1 MKIAVIIPCLNEEIT
16 VARVVQDCLRH
27 MPDAGIFVLDNG
39 SQDATAERAREA
51 GAQVIH
57 SPLRGKGN
65 VLRHAFRVLDAD
77 YYVMVDGDG
86 TYRASEAKR
95 LVGIAHSL
103 NYEMVCGSRLQSSE
117 PEAYRPLHYLGNL
130 LFTGSVKLLFGYP
143 VQDLLT
149 GFRVFSRRFTREV
162 ALQSP
167 GFEVETEMTIRAI
180 AQGLAF
186 CEVPI
191 PYVERPEGSKS
202 KLRTFRDGWRISLTI
217 LRLLKVFQPHYFYLP
232 LAAITFTAALF
243 STALVQSVLGMCAAL
258 FVGLSFF
265 FDSQLSLRRLRLHRV
280 TARSV
285 QKSQSTKRAS

>member
-1 MKIAVIIPCLNEEIT
+1 MKIAVIIPCLNEELT

-27 MPDAGIFVLDNG
+27 MPEASIFVLDNG
-39 SQDATAERAREA
+39 SQDQTAECARAA

-57 SPLRGKGN
+57 SPLRGKGH

-95 LVGIAHSL
+95 LVAIAHSM
-103 NYEMVCGSRLQSSE
+103 NYEMVNGSRLESSS
-117 PEAYRPLHYLGNL
+117 PDAYRPLHYLGNRM
-130 LFTGSVKLLFGYP
+130 FTHAVRLLFGYP

-162 ALQSP
+162 VLQSR
-167 GFEVETEMTIRAI
+167 GFEVETEMTVRAI

-191 PYVERPEGSKS
+191 PYVERPQGSTS
-202 KLRTFRDGWRISLTI
+202 KLRTFRDGWKILMTI
-217 LRLLKVFQPHYFYLP
+217 GRLLKVFQPHYFYQP
-232 LAAITFTAALF
+232 LAALSFTAAALTTGVTQ
-243 STALVQSVLGMCAAL
+243 STLGSLAAL
-258 FVGLSFF
+258 LVGLGFY
-265 FDSQLSLRRLRLHRV
+265 FDSTLSLQRLRIQRRGEKAV
-280 TARSV
+280 PEA
-285 QKSQSTKRAS
+285 QPTKRAS